1 MEFPGD
7 RPLLRI
13 GELSRRLGGQRP
25 CAPGLGESLRPA
37 AAGALARRLPAVLR
51 GGPVADPPDAG
62 LSRRWAVRGR
72 GGTRRAQQRR
82 EYPSRPARRAAP
94 RRACGERA
102 VRRVPA
108 GSGRFRRAGRA
119 GPCRTGCSPICPC
132 RPSCGMS
139 CCPTSLTSASAG
151 SAGQP
156 AWPWSISPAISSAAG
171 SRGWPVAGGAGTAR
185 RPCSPAPPELHDTA
199 LTVFGIVLHSNGWRI
214 GYLGASTQVEEL
226 ERAAGSSRPDLV
238 VPAVT
243 VSETLEPLRPELAS
257 LARSSP

>member
-1 MEFPGD
+1 MCPGVW
-7 RPLLRI
+7 
-13 GELSRRLGGQRP
+13 E
-25 CAPGLGESLRPA
+25 ESLRPA

-151 SAGQP
+151 SARQP
-156 AWPWSISPAISSAAG
+156 AWPWSIRQQSHPRPARGADPWLGEQARPAGPARLPPGAARYGADGFRHLYSTATAGGSAISERASRSRSWSGPPALRVLTPTASSPA
-171 SRGWPVAGGAGTAR
+171 
-185 RPCSPAPPELHDTA
+185 
-199 LTVFGIVLHSNGWRI
+199 
-214 GYLGASTQVEEL
+214 
-226 ERAAGSSRPDLV
+226 
-238 VPAVT
+238 
-243 VSETLEPLRPELAS
+243 
-257 LARSSP
+257 SSPGTGTSSTR

>member
-1 MEFPGD
+1 MEFAED
-7 RPLLRI
+7 RPLLHI

-82 EYPSRPARRAAP
+82 EYPSRPARRASP

-151 SAGQP
+151 SARQP
-156 AWPWSISPAISSAAG
+156 AWPWSIRQQSHPRPARGADPWLGEQARPAGPARLPPGAARYGADGFRHLYSTATAGGSAISERASRSRSWSGPPAPRVLTPTASSPA
-171 SRGWPVAGGAGTAR
+171 
-185 RPCSPAPPELHDTA
+185 
-199 LTVFGIVLHSNGWRI
+199 
-214 GYLGASTQVEEL
+214 
-226 ERAAGSSRPDLV
+226 
-238 VPAVT
+238 
-243 VSETLEPLRPELAS
+243 
-257 LARSSP
+257 SSPGTGTSSTR

>member
-151 SAGQP
+151 SARQP
-156 AWPWSISPAISSAAG
+156 AWPWSIRQQSHPRPARGADPWLGEQARPAGPARLPPGAARYGADGFRHLYSTATAGGSAISERASRSRSWSGPPAPRVLTPPASSPA
-171 SRGWPVAGGAGTAR
+171 
-185 RPCSPAPPELHDTA
+185 
-199 LTVFGIVLHSNGWRI
+199 
-214 GYLGASTQVEEL
+214 
-226 ERAAGSSRPDLV
+226 
-238 VPAVT
+238 
-243 VSETLEPLRPELAS
+243 
-257 LARSSP
+257 SSPGTGTSSTR

>member
-1 MEFPGD
+1 MCPGVW
-7 RPLLRI
+7 
-13 GELSRRLGGQRP
+13 E
-25 CAPGLGESLRPA
+25 ESLRPA

-151 SAGQP
+151 SARQP
-156 AWPWSISPAISSAAG
+156 AWPWSIRQQSHPRPARGADPWLGEQARPAGPARLPPGAARYGADGFRHLYSTATAGGSAISERASRSRSWSGPPAPRVLTPTASSPA
-171 SRGWPVAGGAGTAR
+171 
-185 RPCSPAPPELHDTA
+185 
-199 LTVFGIVLHSNGWRI
+199 
-214 GYLGASTQVEEL
+214 
-226 ERAAGSSRPDLV
+226 
-238 VPAVT
+238 
-243 VSETLEPLRPELAS
+243 
-257 LARSSP
+257 SSPGTGTSSTR

>member
-1 MEFPGD
+1 MEFSGD

-13 GELSRRLGGQRP
+13 GELSRRLGSQRP

-51 GGPVADPPDAG
+51 GGPVADPPDTG

-151 SAGQP
+151 SARQP
-156 AWPWSISPAISSAAG
+156 AWPWSIRQQSHPRPARGAGPWLGEQARPAGPARLPPGAARYGADGFRHLYSTATAGGSAISERASRSRSWSGPPAPRVLTPTASSPA
-171 SRGWPVAGGAGTAR
+171 
-185 RPCSPAPPELHDTA
+185 
-199 LTVFGIVLHSNGWRI
+199 
-214 GYLGASTQVEEL
+214 
-226 ERAAGSSRPDLV
+226 
-238 VPAVT
+238 
-243 VSETLEPLRPELAS
+243 
-257 LARSSP
+257 SSPGTGTSSTR

>member
-151 SAGQP
+151 SARQP
-156 AWPWSISPAISSAAG
+156 AWPWSIRQQSHPRPA
-171 SRGWPVAGGAGTAR
+171 RGAGPWLGEQAR
-185 RPCSPAPPELHDTA
+185 PAGPARLPP
-199 LTVFGIVLHSNGWRI
+199 
-214 GYLGASTQVEEL
+214 GAARYGADGFRHRTPQQRLADRLSRSEHPG
-226 ERAAGSSRPDLV
+226 RGAGAGRRL
-238 VPAVT
+238 
-243 VSETLEPLRPELAS
+243 LAS
-257 LARSSP
+257 

>member
-1 MEFPGD
+1 MEFAED
-7 RPLLRI
+7 RPLLHI

-151 SAGQP
+151 SARQP
-156 AWPWSISPAISSAAG
+156 AWPWSIRQQSHPRPARGADPWLGEQARPAGPARLPPGAARYGADGFRHLYSTATAGGSAISERASRSRSWSGPPAPRVLTPTASSPA
-171 SRGWPVAGGAGTAR
+171 
-185 RPCSPAPPELHDTA
+185 
-199 LTVFGIVLHSNGWRI
+199 
-214 GYLGASTQVEEL
+214 
-226 ERAAGSSRPDLV
+226 
-238 VPAVT
+238 
-243 VSETLEPLRPELAS
+243 
-257 LARSSP
+257 SSPGTGTSSTR